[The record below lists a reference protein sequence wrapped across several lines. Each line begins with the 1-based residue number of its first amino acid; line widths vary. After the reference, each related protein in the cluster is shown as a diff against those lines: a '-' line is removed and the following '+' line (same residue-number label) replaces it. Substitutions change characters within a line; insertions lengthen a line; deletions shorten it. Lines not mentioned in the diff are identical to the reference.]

1 MASSNPP
8 FPPDGTGS
16 SDPRGR
22 WGAAGARRGPDGGAE
37 RSARASRGFDPG
49 RRNGRGQGESRRLSR
64 ASNRTSR
71 AETARLVLIGI
82 LFAAIALFG
91 GSARPDVNWLLFLR
105 PICLFAIAVLL
116 VLPAPRRARSLW
128 IPAVLL
134 ALLAVTIAVQLIPL
148 PPSTWTGLPGH
159 DRYAEAAL
167 AAGIEQPWRPISLV
181 PWRTWNS
188 LFALLPAAAMMV
200 ALWGIGHRQEGRLI
214 QGFLLFVGLSLV
226 IGIMQVAGALDGP
239 PLPYK
244 YFAENSVLGFFANR
258 NHSAAFLATGF
269 PLLRMW
275 SLGSEVASR
284 REATPQARRRRMV
297 ALPAAMVLLV
307 MIVVTGSRTGM
318 VVGFASLAAS
328 LAMWPLDE
336 VGKGM
341 RREQANWLRIGIIAV
356 PVIMVVLLILFGK
369 ALSVDRFV
377 DDDLLAEKRVTFLP
391 LMIDLVRDFLPF
403 GSGFGTFDPVFRSN
417 EPDWGLSLKYFNNA
431 HNDLIEL
438 ALTGGLPALI
448 VLAGF
453 IGWIGFRLIRSL
465 RAMPPLEAISVRAGA
480 IMAGALLGASLTD
493 YPLRSPLAGAVLVF
507 AAFLIAKPIG
517 QPSSRRSGEEQAA

>member
-1 MASSNPP
+1 M
-8 FPPDGTGS
+8 
-16 SDPRGR
+16 
-22 WGAAGARRGPDGGAE
+22 
-37 RSARASRGFDPG
+37 
-49 RRNGRGQGESRRLSR
+49 
-64 ASNRTSR
+64 
-71 AETARLVLIGI
+71 
-82 LFAAIALFG
+82 
-91 GSARPDVNWLLFLR
+91 
-105 PICLFAIAVLL
+105 
-116 VLPAPRRARSLW
+116 
-128 IPAVLL
+128 
-134 ALLAVTIAVQLIPL
+134 TIAVQLIPL
-148 PPSTWTGLPGH
+148 PPSTWTALPGH
-159 DRYAEAAL
+159 ERYAEAAL
-167 AAGIEQPWRPISLV
+167 AAGIEQPWRPVSLV

-188 LFALLPAAAMMV
+188 LFALLPAAAMLV
-200 ALWGIGHRQEGRLI
+200 ALWGTSRWQEKRLV
-214 QGFLLFVGLSLV
+214 QGFLLFIGLSLV
-226 IGIMQVAGALDGP
+226 LGIMQVAGALDGP
-239 PLPYK
+239 PLPYS
-244 YFAENSVLGFFANR
+244 YFAENSVIGFFANR

-275 SLGSEVASR
+275 SLGEEAGSR

-318 VVGFASLAAS
+318 VVGFISLAAS

-341 RREQANWLRIGIIAV
+341 RRDHANWLRFGVIAV
-356 PVIMVVLLILFGK
+356 PVIMVVLLVLFGK
-369 ALSVDRFV
+369 ALSIDRFV

-391 LMIDLVRDFLPF
+391 LMIDLVRDFLPY

-453 IGWIGFRLIRSL
+453 IGWIALRLIKSL
-465 RAMPPLEAISVRAGA
+465 RAMPPQEAISVRAGT

-493 YPLRSPLAGAVLVF
+493 YPLRTPLAGAVMMF
-507 AAFLIAKPIG
+507 AVYLIAKPLAAPSRGSG
-517 QPSSRRSGEEQAA
+517 QEQAA